1 MLAFSRTIALVAGF
15 VLPVLE
21 TTRRWQELG
30 DLRMFPAWFDDILI
44 AAFLLYGWW
53 RTKDR
58 NAGGRPVLAA
68 AWGFACG
75 MAYMS
80 FFGTLVDLSQPD
92 PSGLASVTVAVI
104 KAVMFSV
111 AIAALIGA
119 LRATPVKE

>member
-1 MLAFSRTIALVAGF
+1 MLALSRTLALIGGI
-15 VLPVLE
+15 VLPILE
-21 TTRRWQELG
+21 TARRWEELG
-30 DLRMFPAWFDDILI
+30 DPRMFPAWFDDYLI

-53 RTKDR
+53 KTKVSVP
-58 NAGGRPVLAA
+58 AGRPALAA

-80 FFGTLVDLSQPD
+80 FFGTLVNLSQPD
-92 PSGLASVTVAVI
+92 PSGFASTTVAVV
-104 KAVMFSV
+104 KAGMFSV

>member
-15 VLPVLE
+15 VLPVIE
-21 TTRRWQELG
+21 TTRRWHELG

-53 RTKDR
+53 RTKDP
-58 NAGGRPVLAA
+58 NAGGRPALAA

-92 PSGLASVTVAVI
+92 PSGLASGTVAVI
-104 KAVMFSV
+104 KGVMLGV

-119 LRATPVKE
+119 LRATPVTE